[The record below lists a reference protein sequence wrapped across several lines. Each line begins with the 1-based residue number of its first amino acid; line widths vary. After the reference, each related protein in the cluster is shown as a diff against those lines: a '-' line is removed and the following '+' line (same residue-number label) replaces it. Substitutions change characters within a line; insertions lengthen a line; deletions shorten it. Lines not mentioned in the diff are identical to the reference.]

1 MDRLTPRPEI
11 MRIYWTFTAERQ
23 KVFERRVAGR
33 PGPWTDDPI
42 LQEFKFCNVYR
53 AADRVSQYLIRDV
66 VYASD
71 TSDARD
77 TLFQIVAFRLFSKTE
92 TWEAVRSGLGRP
104 PTLDDLRD
112 GSFGAALE
120 GAKRDNGT
128 LYTGAFILCANDAY
142 GHGEKYLNHVA
153 LLRYMFLE
161 DRAADRVVEAA
172 SLRDIFEILKR
183 YPLLGDFMAYQI
195 AIDLNYSAHVNFS
208 ENDFTCP
215 GPGALRGIAKTF
227 TDLGGYSKPDVI
239 MWMVEHQD
247 EQFERHGLDFDGLW
261 GRPLHAIDC
270 QNLFCE
276 VDKYCR
282 KAVPELTS
290 ARTKIKRRFTP
301 AVQGLQLFFPPKW
314 GINEKLPRESV
325 LGGSGVGAAQESLF

>member
-1 MDRLTPRPEI
+1 MGRLEPRPDI
-11 MRIYWTFTAERQ
+11 LRLYWYFTAERQ
-23 KVFERRVAGR
+23 KVFERRVSGAPR
-33 PGPWTDDPI
+33 PWTDDPI

-53 AADRVSQYLIRDV
+53 AADRVSQYMIRDV
-66 VYASD
+66 AYASAEPD
-71 TSDARD
+71 ASDC
-77 TLFQIVAFRLFSKTE
+77 LFQIVAFRLFSKIE
-92 TWEAVRSGLGRP
+92 TWDAVRGELGRA

-112 GSFGAALE
+112 GSFSSALE
-120 GAKRDNGT
+120 RAKRDNGK

-153 LLRYMFLE
+153 LLEHMFLK
-161 DRAADRVVEAA
+161 DSAAERVLGAG
-172 SLRDIFEILKR
+172 SLQDVFEILKR

-195 AIDLNYSAHVNFS
+195 AIDLNYSEFLNFG

-215 GPGALRGIAKTF
+215 GPGALRGIEKTF
-227 TDLGGYSKPDVI
+227 TDLGGYSKSDVI
-239 MWMVEHQD
+239 MWMVEHQ
-247 EQFERHGLDFDGLW
+247 EEEFERHGLEFGGLW

-282 KAVPELTS
+282 KAHPELAS

-301 AVQGLQLFFPPKW
+301 ADQGLQLFFPPKW
-314 GINEKLPRESV
+314 GINEKLPHESV
-325 LGGSGVGAAQESLF
+325 LGRRAVGPLQESLF